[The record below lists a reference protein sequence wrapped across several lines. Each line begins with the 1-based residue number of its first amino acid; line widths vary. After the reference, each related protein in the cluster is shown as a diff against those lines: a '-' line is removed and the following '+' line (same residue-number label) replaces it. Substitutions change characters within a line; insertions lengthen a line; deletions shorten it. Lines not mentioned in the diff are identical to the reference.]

1 MSKSFNV
8 TLSDE
13 AADVLVQSAPGERKK
28 GEWLSELI
36 VGRMQSNGEGVL
48 ERIESRLARI
58 ESRLAMLAAERQSN
72 NA

>member
-13 AADVLVQSAPGERKK
+13 AAALLLQSATGERKK

-36 VGRMQSNGEGVL
+36 LGRMPANGEGVL

-58 ESRLAMLAAERQSN
+58 ENRLTTLANKIES
-72 NA
+72 

>member
-13 AADVLVQSAPGERKK
+13 AADVLLQSATGERKK

-36 VGRMQSNGEGVL
+36 LGRMQPSGEGVL

-58 ESRLAMLAAERQSN
+58 ESRLATLAAERQSN